1 MTQKDKTVINMGD
14 PGLVHVQPEFQT
26 AFKYASALF
35 SDGFRLRFGA
45 FDNKHE
51 VIGIPTVRHSG
62 LPLPV
67 FPDRC
72 TSTSLDTV
80 VPVPAVLSGFPAQVA
95 FMQILIE
102 LIQHDVR
109 QSWRYYASL
118 RHTFTGRLKET
129 DVDVSCFDNFPQQGH
144 EASITDPAADGF
156 HQQALMYSIEVAGQ
170 ITFNHPAPG
179 FPCCQ

>member
-1 MTQKDKTVINMGD
+1 MAQKDETVVYMGD
-14 PGLVHVQPEFQT
+14 PGLVHVQPELQT
-26 AFKYASALF
+26 VFKHTSALLP
-35 SDGFRLRFGA
+35 DDFRLFFGA
-45 FDNKHE
+45 FDDKYK
-51 VIGIPTVRHSG
+51 VIGIAAVRNSG
-62 LPLPV
+62 FPLPV
-67 FPDRC
+67 FSDRG
-72 TSTSLDTV
+72 TSTLLDTV
-80 VPVPAVLSGFPAQVA
+80 IPVPVLLSGFPAQVA